1 MLITPSR
8 QEYLYS
14 LQNFSSE
21 HHTTEFL
28 INKIDEIITKIGP
41 NKIGA
46 IVSDNASNI
55 SAARA
60 AISLKYPK
68 IMNLR
73 CIAHCFNLISQDI
86 IKIPFAEK
94 LLRRCNIV
102 VTFFKVS
109 HIAASLLRNTI
120 EKKNIEGGTLKT
132 YVKTR
137 WTTTYDCINSVL
149 RCKEALN
156 YVILI
161 IFNILHLLLKNN
173 Y

>member
-1 MLITPSR
+1 MLITSSR
-8 QEYLYS
+8 EEYLYS

-21 HHTTEFL
+21 HHTT
-28 INKIDEIITKIGP
+28 DEIITKIGP

-46 IVSDNASNI
+46 IVSNNASNI

-137 WTTTYDCINSVL
+137 WTTIYDCINSVL

-156 YVILI
+156 YVSLINIILF
-161 IFNILHLLLKNN
+161 FNILHLLLKK
-173 Y
+173 

>member
-8 QEYLYS
+8 EEYLYS

-28 INKIDEIITKIGP
+28 TNKIDEMIQKIGP
-41 NKIGA
+41 KKIGA
-46 IVSDNASNI
+46 IVSNNAANI
-55 SAARA
+55 SAARK
-60 AISLKYPK
+60 AISLKYPN

-102 VTFFKVS
+102 VTFFKAS
-109 HIAASLLRNTI
+109 HIAASLLRDTI
-120 EKKNIEGGTLKT
+120 KKKNIEG
-132 YVKTR
+132 Y
-137 WTTTYDCINSVL
+137 
-149 RCKEALN
+149 A
-156 YVILI
+156 
-161 IFNILHLLLKNN
+161 
-173 Y
+173 